1 MSKHTATPWRLN
13 SRHDIYSGSRFVG
26 STYPSQV
33 EHIAEEDHANAQLIV
48 RAVNAH
54 AALLAAS
61 QSAKD
66 ELERLMAILGDE
78 DYATAEAVVETLS
91 EAIKLAE
98 GEE

>member
-1 MSKHTATPWRLN
+1 MSKLTATPIPWRWKN
-13 SRHDIYSGSRFVG
+13 SRYLVD
-26 STYPSQV
+26 
-33 EHIAEEDHANAQLIV
+33 AEEEPILACDPNWTPPIEVREELV

-54 AALLAAS
+54 AALLAAA

-98 GEE
+98 GES